1 MFQNRRIG
9 LAFAI
14 VVGLGAVVTYATGR
28 ALAAPTCT
36 GCDIVTKVCATNN
49 TGTCTDSPCYQYT
62 NSSQSCWVCGTGSP
76 GGGQCSAGD
85 AALVCQSGS
94 AQIQYQVYQVCTNV
108 CWTNCRAQLDANVRD
123 GDSIRLHRRRW
134 LNTPGGGDP
143 SAEFTEADVA
153 DLLAV
158 SRPTACDQLAGGL
171 YHRPVH
177 WLEGSRSA
185 SRAQFRAAL
194 DARSWIKSR
203 GRSGPMSS
211 RRVRVP
217 FSVDRPR

>member
-14 VVGLGAVVTYATGR
+14 VVVLGAVVTYATGR

-108 CWTNCRAQLDANVRD
+108 CWTNNANKWSDATVALNSTQTFGMETRYVCIEGD
-123 GDSIRLHRRRW
+123 G
-134 LNTPGGGDP
+134 
-143 SAEFTEADVA
+143 
-153 DLLAV
+153 
-158 SRPTACDQLAGGL
+158 
-171 YHRPVH
+171 
-177 WLEGSRSA
+177 
-185 SRAQFRAAL
+185 
-194 DARSWIKSR
+194 
-203 GRSGPMSS
+203 
-211 RRVRVP
+211 
-217 FSVDRPR
+217 